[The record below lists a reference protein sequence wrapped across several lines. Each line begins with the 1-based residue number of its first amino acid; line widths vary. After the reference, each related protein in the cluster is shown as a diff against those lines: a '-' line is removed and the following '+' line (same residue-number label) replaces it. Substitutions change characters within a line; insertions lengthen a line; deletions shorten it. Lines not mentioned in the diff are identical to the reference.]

1 MENNV
6 SYEKLLDRARMMLAF
21 GVNKGDVLKKLIDAG
36 EEPSLAYLA
45 VIGAT
50 VLIGRED
57 G

>member
-1 MENNV
+1 M